1 MNSNT
6 KHIGIVIVDGVGFKN
21 FVLSDVLI
29 QLNAQFKQVTIFSG
43 LPKDVYTE
51 FLQDGIS
58 VIELP
63 IYSETGKAWFF
74 RKLKELAHLQ
84 SHKKN
89 NAGIR
94 YNLLKNK
101 NMSNTKRGCLT
112 RLAFAITSVFNSER
126 WINRFYAVQ
135 EKTFKKHNIYKVY
148 NEYLKQTNVDLLFFT
163 HQRPPYI
170 ALLDSAAKELKIK
183 TTAFIFS
190 WDNLP
195 SKGRMAAN
203 FDCYLVWSDLMKKEL
218 LQFYPNVKD
227 SNIAV
232 VGTPQFEPYVL
243 ERYEVS
249 KEDFINK
256 FNLNPNLKTICYS
269 CGDVSTSFNDPL
281 YINSIAN
288 AIKSKKIPEIN
299 FIVRTSPAEDGSRF
313 KEIQNIYPNIK
324 WNFPNWRLS
333 REQHP
338 EIWSQRMPSVND
350 IKNLRALVSYVDLNI
365 NMCSTM
371 SLDCMIF
378 GKPVINVA
386 FGSTTNKLYHDQ
398 KYLKYSCVYSF

>member
-195 SKGRMAAN
+195 SNGRMAAN

-243 ERYEVS
+243 
-249 KEDFINK
+249 
-256 FNLNPNLKTICYS
+256 
-269 CGDVSTSFNDPL
+269 
-281 YINSIAN
+281 A
-288 AIKSKKIPEIN
+288 
-299 FIVRTSPAEDGSRF
+299 
-313 KEIQNIYPNIK
+313 
-324 WNFPNWRLS
+324 
-333 REQHP
+333 
-338 EIWSQRMPSVND
+338 
-350 IKNLRALVSYVDLNI
+350 VSYTHL
-365 NMCSTM
+365 T
-371 SLDCMIF
+371 L
-378 GKPVINVA
+378 P
-386 FGSTTNKLYHDQ
+386 TNRE
-398 KYLKYSCVYSF
+398 V